1 MWNII
6 ITMTTVGYG
15 DYFPITDLGRF
26 IIFIVSI
33 WGVTIVSIMV
43 VTLITTLS
51 TSSLEQKSIL
61 VLERLDMRENLRSSA
76 SNVLKYVAL
85 V

>member
-51 TSSLEQKSIL
+51 TSSLE
-61 VLERLDMRENLRSSA
+61 
-76 SNVLKYVAL
+76 
-85 V
+85 